1 MNKASNKPY
10 WLPMNIQLFA
20 DGGEDTGGTDQT
32 GENGA
37 QGAQETA
44 GQAKTYTEEELQSE
58 INRAVQQRLAR
69 QKRDEEKRLEAA
81 RAEGR
86 SEAEKLAQMTAEQR
100 AEHERQVAE
109 QAARDRENALA
120 QREAEIARRELRATA
135 IDTLS
140 KRGLPKSLESV
151 LDYTD
156 ADSCSASILRYL
168 VVVLLRDL
176 HTLMNTRSLVFVNRV
191 NTIWYK
197 AQRPLNLL
205 RLDNSTDSADSGLP
219 E

>member
-1 MNKASNKPY
+1 MNKASNKLY
-10 WLPMNIQLFA
+10 GLPMNIQFFA
-20 DGGEDTGGTDQT
+20 EGADANIDQT

-37 QGAQETA
+37 QGAQEAA

-86 SEAEKLAQMTAEQR
+86 SEAEKLAQMSAEQR

-109 QAARDRENALA
+109 QAAKDRESALA
-120 QREAEIARRELRATA
+120 QREAEITRRELRATA
-135 IDTLS
+135 IDTLQ

-151 LDYTD
+151 LDYKD
-156 ADSCSASILRYL
+156 ADSCSASIDTLEKAF
-168 VVVLLRDL
+168 RDAVQQGVDERL
-176 HTLMNTRSLVFVNRV
+176 KASGVSVRGGNTPDYAHMSDAEYYALN
-191 NTIWYK
+191 YK
-197 AQRPLNLL
+197 PG
-205 RLDNSTDSADSGLP
+205 TK
-219 E
+219 